1 MWFCTKRALRD
12 LSAAVGSGQTWASSM
27 EYTAANMFSRVEQFS
42 SSAELNNSAEFSTA
56 PKYFAAIMQL

>member
-12 LSAAVGSGQTWASSM
+12 LSAAVRSNLGQFNI
-27 EYTAANMFSRVEQFS
+27 AADMFSRVKQFS